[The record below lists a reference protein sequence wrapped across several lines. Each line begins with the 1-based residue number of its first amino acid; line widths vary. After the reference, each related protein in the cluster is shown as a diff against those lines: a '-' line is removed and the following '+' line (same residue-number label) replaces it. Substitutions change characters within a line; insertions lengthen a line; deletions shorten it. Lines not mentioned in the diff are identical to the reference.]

1 MSLCRPRIRRCTL
14 VVIGATLV
22 IFAVTVVGM
31 YLGLHSND
39 EAAECSLNP
48 PDPTSPIPPS
58 DSELGIYW
66 NAAVAT
72 NGYPCAIIGR
82 LVVLRNEV
90 NITI

>member
-1 MSLCRPRIRRCTL
+1 M
-14 VVIGATLV
+14 VIGATLV

-39 EAAECSLNP
+39 ETPESSLNP

-82 LVVLRNEV
+82 LVVFRNEV
-90 NITI
+90 NIAI

>member
-1 MSLCRPRIRRCTL
+1 
-14 VVIGATLV
+14 VIGATLV

-31 YLGLHSND
+31 YLGLYCNVPES
-39 EAAECSLNP
+39 SLNP

-82 LVVLRNEV
+82 LVLFRNEV
-90 NITI
+90 NIAI

>member
-1 MSLCRPRIRRCTL
+1 
-14 VVIGATLV
+14 VIGATIV
-22 IFAVTVVGM
+22 IFAVAAVGM
-31 YLGLHSND
+31 YLGLSTND
-39 EAAECSLNP
+39 KKPEDSLNP

-82 LVVLRNEV
+82 LVVFRNEE
-90 NITI
+90 TF